1 MYIYIFIITLSL
13 DLFITLQYLFIIT
26 LSDFIHVLINF
37 FIDLS
42 NVQALDLSESRAAN
56 DIVLSTGGDA
66 GATFSS
72 QEVSSLHA
80 LSRSGGMDWD
90 GDLMWFTTFVCLN
103 LTRNHIEKMLGGW
116 ENNEMRVIG
125 MCMTPI
131 IEP

>member
-1 MYIYIFIITLSL
+1 
-13 DLFITLQYLFIIT
+13 
-26 LSDFIHVLINF
+26 
-37 FIDLS
+37 
-42 NVQALDLSESRAAN
+42 
-56 DIVLSTGGDA
+56 
-66 GATFSS
+66 
-72 QEVSSLHA
+72 
-80 LSRSGGMDWD
+80 MDWD